1 MAVDHPHGSNP
12 SGGVEAF
19 WCFLRHIAVAL
30 IIYGYIVPNPSGRM
44 KDSQVVLTRRNRHGN
59 VVKNL
64 DDDKLSELFLK
75 LTGPWLVCREI

>member
-12 SGGVEAF
+12 SGGVEVF

-44 KDSQVVLTRRNRHGN
+44 RIVRL
-59 VVKNL
+59 
-64 DDDKLSELFLK
+64 
-75 LTGPWLVCREI
+75 C